1 MSQSALSQ
9 LVAVTQAMQ
18 FQHLSVNTISAAKRA
33 ILDSL
38 GCAIAATGCEPA
50 RIAAP
55 LVAGGNG
62 SGVATVIGEAVPCT
76 LERAVL
82 LNGIMLRY
90 LDMMDVYWAQDVCHP
105 SENIP
110 LALAGVESIQG
121 SGARFIEAVVVGYEA
136 QMRLTHLLSLQG
148 MGMHHVTAAGIVAP
162 LVLGKAWQL
171 DATIIEQAVALS
183 GCRQFTVH
191 ALSKGGIS
199 MAKAIAY
206 AWTAMNSIL
215 AVRLAQGG
223 FTGPTHFLDWLG
235 KDGPA
240 QGSYAADALQ
250 PGATPMIERTS
261 FKQFP
266 VQFELQTP
274 NEVAIRLHAKIAGAP
289 IARVEI
295 IVPPITVKRTADP
308 AKFKPANRETADH
321 SLPVTVAM
329 SLLDGR
335 LTAAQFEHDRWS
347 DDDIAALVAR
357 TEVLA
362 DDAFATDYPQGRP
375 ARVTVELVNG
385 QRWTEF
391 QEVPYGD
398 ITRPLDDEAIE
409 QKFLANVVDIIGAQ
423 RAQAIIDCIAR
434 LEQVANISDLTQL
447 LAAG

>member
-1 MSQSALSQ
+1 MSQSAISQ
-9 LVAVTQAMQ
+9 LVAVTQGMQ
-18 FQHLSVNTISAAKRA
+18 LQHFSANTISAAKRA

-50 RIAAP
+50 RIAGP
-55 LVAGGNG
+55 LVAGG
-62 SGVATVIGEAVPCT
+62 SGVATVIGEAAPST

-110 LALAGVESIQG
+110 LALASVESTQG

-136 QMRLTHLLSLQG
+136 QMRLTHLLSLQS
-148 MGMHHVTAAGIVAP
+148 MGLHHVTAAGIVAP

-171 DATIIEQAVALS
+171 DATVIEQAVALS
-183 GCRQFTVH
+183 GCRQLTVH

-206 AWTAMNSIL
+206 AWTAMNSLL

-240 QGSYAADALQ
+240 QGSYAPDALQ
-250 PGATPMIERTS
+250 PGSTPMIERTS

-274 NEVAIRLHAKIAGAP
+274 NEVAIRLHAQIAGAP

-295 IVPPITVKRTADP
+295 TVPPITVKRTADP
-308 AKFKPANRETADH
+308 TKFKPANRETADH

-347 DDDIAALVAR
+347 DDDVAALVAR

-362 DDAFATDYPQGRP
+362 DEAFAADYPQGRP
-375 ARVTVELVNG
+375 ARVTVELANG

-398 ITRPLDDEAIE
+398 ITRPLDDQAIE
-409 QKFLANVVDIIGAQ
+409 QKFLANAVDIIGAQ
-423 RAQAIIDCIAR
+423 RAQAIVDCVAR
-434 LEQVANISDLTQL
+434 LEQVPNISELTRL